1 MHMQNKL
8 ALNDSNEDKKT
19 ITFTI
24 NKEIKEKLKEILI
37 KDKNYNLKM
46 KSNWINEAIAILRS
60 NPDYREMVCSAEGKN
75 DDFVF
80 DKFYMTFQQRCLF
93 SEMRNEVVKT
103 FPDIRGPQGAIIR
116 AAILSRI
123 MRKS

>member
-1 MHMQNKL
+1 MQNKL
-8 ALNDSNEDKKT
+8 TLSDNNEDKKT

-24 NKEIKEKLKEILI
+24 NKEIKERLREILI
-37 KDKNYNLKM
+37 GDKNYNLKM
-46 KSNWINEAIAILRS
+46 KSNWINEAIAILKN
-60 NPDYREMVCSAEGKN
+60 NPDYKEMVCSAEGKN

-80 DKFYMTFQQRCLF
+80 DKFYMTFQQRCFF
-93 SEMRNEVVKT
+93 SEMRNEVVKA

-116 AAILSRI
+116 AAVLSRI

>member
-1 MHMQNKL
+1 MQIYNKL
-8 ALNDSNEDKKT
+8 NPSNNEKDKKT

-24 NKEIKEKLKEILI
+24 NKEIKDKLKGILK
-37 KDKNYNLKM
+37 KDKNYNQKM
-46 KSNWINEAIAILRS
+46 KSEWINEAIVNLKD
-60 NPDYREMVCSAEGKN
+60 NPDYKELVCNAEGKN

-93 SEMRNEVVKT
+93 SEMRHEVVKA

-123 MRKS
+123 LRKL